1 MTNEKYKLLTDD
13 TVDFF
18 GRTLY
23 RIEAL
28 KDFSNVLKGEKGGY
42 IENENNLESFGD
54 AWVYE
59 NAQVSGN
66 ARVYDD
72 AWVYGNAWVFGNA
85 CVFGNAR
92 IYDNAQV
99 FGNSWVLGDALVFG
113 NTCIFENTCVYGKT
127 LIYGNAQIYGNAH
140 VKGDAQVNG
149 DAQING
155 PLTLITISPIGSENG
170 TLTAY
175 KNNKGG
181 ISVNRGCFSGTLE
194 EFKQSVKKTHGKNK
208 HAKTYKLAIELIKSR
223 LEE

>member
-54 AWVYE
+54 AWVSGDAWVYGNAKVFDDAEVYGNAMVYDDTKVFENAQVSGNARVYE

-66 ARVYDD
+66 ARVFGD
-72 AWVYGNAWVFGNA
+72 A
-85 CVFGNAR
+85 R
-92 IYDNAQV
+92 LS
-99 FGNSWVLGDALVFG
+99 GNSLVCGDAHTD
-113 NTCIFENTCVYGKT
+113 NIK
-127 LIYGNAQIYGNAH
+127 A
-140 VKGDAQVNG
+140 
-149 DAQING
+149 
-155 PLTLITISPIGSENG
+155 LITISPIGSENG

-194 EFKQSVKKTHGKNK
+194 EFEKAVEETHGNGK
-208 HAKTYKLAIELIKSR
+208 HAKTYKLAIALIKSR